1 MMPLAAL
8 RRWESRRAPIKPYI
22 AAPPETTPSAPTPM
36 TSAAKAQSRPSG
48 ETMRAAFCRTN
59 MLACSHVVGT
69 QESGRSHNVVNGQQ
83 LEAVHACERPGSSAT
98 KIHLGPSLQVPSR
111 RAQQGMRA
119 RTMFAAPAHCRD
131 GRWQAMQHVQGS
143 ASFKLLV
150 NAEVVRLDCPRA
162 VLEAA

>member
-8 RRWESRRAPIKPYI
+8 RRWESRRSPIKPYI

-48 ETMRAAFCRTN
+48 KTMRATLCRTK
-59 MLACSHVVGT
+59 MVACSHVVGT
-69 QESGRSHNVVNGQQ
+69 QEKRRSHKVANGQQ

-98 KIHLGPSLQVPSR
+98 KIHLGPSLQVCSGP
-111 RAQQGMRA
+111 A
-119 RTMFAAPAHCRD
+119 RTRLRAWTSFAAPAHCRG
-131 GRWQAMQHVQGS
+131 GRWQAMQHVQGC

-150 NAEVVRLDCPRA
+150 NADVVRLDCPRA
-162 VLEAA
+162 VLQAA

>member
-8 RRWESRRAPIKPYI
+8 RRWESRRSPIKPYI
-22 AAPPETTPSAPTPM
+22 AAPPETIPSAPTPM

-48 ETMRAAFCRTN
+48 ETMRAALCRTN
-59 MLACSHVVGT
+59 MLAYSHVIGT
-69 QESGRSHNVVNGQQ
+69 QESGRSHNVANGQQ
-83 LEAVHACERPGSSAT
+83 LEAVHAGKQRAVIVT
-98 KIHLGPSLQVPSR
+98 KIHLGPSLQVCSR
-111 RAQQGMRA
+111 PAQTRLRAW
-119 RTMFAAPAHCRD
+119 TSFAAPAHCRD